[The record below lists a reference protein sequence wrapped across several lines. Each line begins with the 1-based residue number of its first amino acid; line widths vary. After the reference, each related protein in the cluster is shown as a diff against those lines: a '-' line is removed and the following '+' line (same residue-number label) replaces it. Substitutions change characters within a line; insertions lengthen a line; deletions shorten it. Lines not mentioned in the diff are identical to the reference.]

1 MDTETWIW
9 IIVIGAFVGWK
20 FIAFILRSASIIP
33 PIQSYTK
40 GRFYWAYGLALL
52 GLFAVAEFWGW
63 GLLDSDKVKNV
74 PKNVRENPGVYRSHF
89 EVTVGLMEANKM
101 SEYIKIPQL
110 VAVMVYTVIGLIFLL
125 GTFVFVDKVTPY
137 NLWKEICEEKNT
149 ALAILLGAVSIGIS
163 LIIAASIH
171 G

>member
-1 MDTETWIW
+1 MFQKMSGRTL
-9 IIVIGAFVGWK
+9 
-20 FIAFILRSASIIP
+20 AFIGRII
-33 PIQSYTK
+33 
-40 GRFYWAYGLALL
+40 
-52 GLFAVAEFWGW
+52 
-63 GLLDSDKVKNV
+63 
-74 PKNVRENPGVYRSHF
+74 